1 MTTPM
6 RTAPGWLANVFGL
19 VARLRRVVWWTLT
32 FELLNKLDKRRLLRS
47 FVVPRVRPDYRV
59 EIRIPDYVGESAAPY
74 QIEEFREFI
83 ERVDIR
89 GKRVLEIGSDYHMCS
104 ARLFHAN
111 GARAV
116 VGTNMGDGR
125 SGEALPVGV
134 ELKVGDVSDIVCPPE
149 SFDIIYGIAVL
160 EHIADLEKVCRAI
173 KTLLRPDGVVYL
185 QGLPLWS
192 GPLGHHVWYHPEPS
206 GESAVVSAHGRVEV
220 PVLYRFDET
229 ARNPIP
235 DWAHLVLSPGEME
248 GLLTRQGVPASDA
261 AGITR
266 FVYNLGDEKTG
277 SSSNFKSA
285 SAILEELGRSF
296 EIEVERIPFDLDEEK
311 IHSST
316 RKNSYYRRALR
327 RYSKEDLWTQGL
339 RVWMRH
345 KTEGLAAFRIER
357 DALESGNP
365 ASG

>member
-6 RTAPGWLANVFGL
+6 RAASGWLANAFGL
-19 VARLRRVVWWTLT
+19 AARLRRVIWWTLT
-32 FELLNKLDKRRLLRS
+32 FELLNKVDKRRLLRA
-47 FVVPRVRPDYRV
+47 FVIPRVRPEYRV
-59 EIRIPDYVGESAAPY
+59 EIRIPDYVRESAAPY
-74 QIEEFREFI
+74 QIEEFRELI
-83 ERVDIR
+83 ERVDIQ
-89 GKRVLEIGSDYHMCS
+89 GKRILEIGSDYHMCS
-104 ARLFHAN
+104 ARLFQAN

-116 VGTNMGDGR
+116 VGTNMGDWR
-125 SGEALPVGV
+125 SDEALPAGV
-134 ELKVGDVSDIVCPPE
+134 ELKVGDVSDVACPPE
-149 SFDIIYGIAVL
+149 SFDVIYGIAVL

-185 QGLPLWS
+185 QGQPLWS
-192 GPLGHHVWYHPEPS
+192 GPSGHHVWYHPEPS
-206 GESAVVSAHGRVEV
+206 AESAASAHGRVDV
-220 PVLYRFDET
+220 PVLYRFDQAE
-229 ARNPIP
+229 RNPIP
-235 DWAHLVLSPGEME
+235 DWAHLMLGPDEME
-248 GLLTRQGVPASDA
+248 GLLIRKGVPASHA

-285 SAILEELGRSF
+285 SAILEELARF
-296 EIEVERIPFDLDEEK
+296 FDIEVERIPFDLDEEK

-316 RKNSYYRRALR
+316 RKNTYYRRALR

-345 KTEGLAAFRIER
+345 KTEDRAAFRIER

>member
-6 RTAPGWLANVFGL
+6 RTDPGWLANVIGL
-19 VARLRRVVWWTLT
+19 VARLRRVIWWTLT
-32 FELLNKLDKRRLLRS
+32 FELMNKLDKRRLLRA
-47 FVVPRVRPDYRV
+47 FVIPRVRPEYRV

-74 QIEEFREFI
+74 QIEEFRELI

-89 GKRVLEIGSDYHMCS
+89 GKRILEIGSDYHMCS
-104 ARLFHAN
+104 ARLFQAN

-116 VGTNMGDGR
+116 VGTNMGDWR
-125 SGEALPVGV
+125 SDEALPAGV
-134 ELKVGDVSDIVCPPE
+134 EIKVGDVSDVACPPE

-185 QGLPLWS
+185 QGQPLWS
-192 GPLGHHVWYHPEPS
+192 GPSGHHVWYHPEPS
-206 GESAVVSAHGRVEV
+206 AESAASAHGRADV
-220 PVLYRFDET
+220 PVLYRFDQAE
-229 ARNPIP
+229 RNPIP
-235 DWAHLVLSPGEME
+235 DWAHLVLGPDEME
-248 GLLTRQGVPASDA
+248 GLLIRNGVPASHA

-277 SSSNFKSA
+277 SSSNFQSA
-285 SAILEELGRSF
+285 GAILEVLAEF
-296 EIEVERIPFDLDEEK
+296 FDIEAERIPFDIDEER

-316 RKNSYYRRALR
+316 KKNTYYRRALR

-345 KTEGLAAFRIER
+345 KTEGRAAFRIER